1 VQSATQNS
9 GRQIVP
15 VNSGDQQHEAR
26 RRNWAEFFL
35 IGMCTQEKAEDP
47 CALVLHSLVFV
58 VLQTKHCTLTV
69 GTLHLHTYQKEK
81 DAALR
86 ELATY
91 KEREAMA
98 ACEINMLI
106 CNHALSLAASHEA
119 AGAGHSTHHPRDIN
133 RKSWQEVR
141 TISLLPKRAQWV

>member
-26 RRNWAEFFL
+26 HRNWAEFFL

-47 CALVLHSLVFV
+47 CALVSHSLVFV
-58 VLQTKHCTLTV
+58 VLQTKHCALTV

-98 ACEINMLI
+98 AREINIM
-106 CNHALSLAASHEA
+106 
-119 AGAGHSTHHPRDIN
+119 HSRLPRVMKQLEQVIPHITP
-133 RKSWQEVR
+133 E
-141 TISLLPKRAQWV
+141 I

>member
-1 VQSATQNS
+1 
-9 GRQIVP
+9 
-15 VNSGDQQHEAR
+15 
-26 RRNWAEFFL
+26 
-35 IGMCTQEKAEDP
+35 MCTQEKAEDP
-47 CALVLHSLVFV
+47 CALVSHSLVFV

-98 ACEINMLI
+98 AREINIM
-106 CNHALSLAASHEA
+106 
-119 AGAGHSTHHPRDIN
+119 HSRLPRVMKQLEQVIPHITP
-133 RKSWQEVR
+133 E
-141 TISLLPKRAQWV
+141 I